1 MVNIQCQCSMLLVWF
16 GMCWLL
22 CGTLGGKL
30 KFQLE
35 STPDPAPNPAAPGIP
50 AHGHRP
56 LVNTRYWA
64 GLSLFWVIWQ
74 TVWYL
79 QLSWTGR
86 WHRWHPP
93 ILGIPSPS
101 SRWVPLTRDRH
112 QQMESQPTPWENPT
126 QALLYIYQDYI
137 VSKLQSSFQGFCGRP
152 SHQMHLFRHD
162 TALSLLAPGNLA
174 IWQSGNL
181 VAIWV

>member
-1 MVNIQCQCSMLLVWF
+1 MKAICKIKLGLHFAKCRRFWWILECVQKLNIICWICVCLMCKYKGRINISEVQMVNIQCECSMLLVWF

-35 STPDPAPNPAAPGIP
+35 STPDPAAPGIP

-56 LVNTRYWA
+56 LVNTRYWPV
-64 GLSLFWVIWQ
+64 LFCVIWQ

-93 ILGIPSPS
+93 HSWHSLSF
-101 SRWVPLTRDRH
+101 
-112 QQMESQPTPWENPT
+112 QQMSSSYKGQTPANGEPADSVRKSHT
-126 QALLYIYQDYI
+126 SPALYI
-137 VSKLQSSFQGFCGRP
+137 
-152 SHQMHLFRHD
+152 
-162 TALSLLAPGNLA
+162 
-174 IWQSGNL
+174 SGL
-181 VAIWV
+181 

>member
-1 MVNIQCQCSMLLVWF
+1 MVNIQCQCWMLLVWF

-35 STPDPAPNPAAPGIP
+35 STPDPAAPGIP

-93 ILGIPSPS
+93 HSWHSLSFQQMSSSYKGQTNGEPADSVRKSHTSPTLYISGLYSVKAPELLSGVQWQTQPSNALVQTWHSTVS
-101 SRWVPLTRDRH
+101 SRT
-112 QQMESQPTPWENPT
+112 
-126 QALLYIYQDYI
+126 
-137 VSKLQSSFQGFCGRP
+137 
-152 SHQMHLFRHD
+152 
-162 TALSLLAPGNLA
+162 
-174 IWQSGNL
+174 WQSGNL